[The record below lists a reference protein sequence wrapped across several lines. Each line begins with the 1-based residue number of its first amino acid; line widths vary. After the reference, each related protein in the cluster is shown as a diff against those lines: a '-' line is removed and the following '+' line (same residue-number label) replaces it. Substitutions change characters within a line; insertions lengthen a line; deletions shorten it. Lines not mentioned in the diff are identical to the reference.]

1 MAELHSQQQER
12 CILAAADL
20 SEYDVEVSLDE
31 LEELTRSA
39 GGIVVGRL
47 IQKREALSPATCIG
61 EGRLQE
67 LKELCQAQEVE
78 LVIFDHELTAVQL
91 RNLENFLDRRV
102 IDRTQL
108 ILDIFAARAGTS
120 EGKLQVELAQQKYR
134 LPRLAGLGRT
144 LSRLGGGIGTRGP
157 GESKLESD
165 RRHIRRRISTLEQQL
180 KTLGRRRNT
189 LAQKRRQDGVLTVAI
204 VGYTN
209 SGKSTLLNQLTGS
222 QVLAKDMLFATLD
235 PTSRGVTLPDGRRV
249 LFIDTVGFISRLP
262 HNLVEAFHSTLEV
275 AVYADL
281 VLNVCDASN
290 LALEEHQKVTLEL
303 LEELGV
309 NQDKILTVLNKIDLV
324 PQCPNVSGQHT
335 VMISAKEQTGF
346 EQLLTKVSQLLPITS
361 KRMSLLIPF
370 EKAGLTSEIRLEGIV
385 FSETYQQDGILLD
398 ALVDQKLWHK
408 VTPYALP
415 MRLR

>member
-1 MAELHSQQQER
+1 
-12 CILAAADL
+12 
-20 SEYDVEVSLDE
+20 
-31 LEELTRSA
+31 
-39 GGIVVGRL
+39 
-47 IQKREALSPATCIG
+47 
-61 EGRLQE
+61 
-67 LKELCQAQEVE
+67 
-78 LVIFDHELTAVQL
+78 
-91 RNLENFLDRRV
+91 
-102 IDRTQL
+102 
-108 ILDIFAARAGTS
+108 
-120 EGKLQVELAQQKYR
+120 
-134 LPRLAGLGRT
+134 
-144 LSRLGGGIGTRGP
+144 
-157 GESKLESD
+157 
-165 RRHIRRRISTLEQQL
+165 
-180 KTLGRRRNT
+180 
-189 LAQKRRQDGVLTVAI
+189 
-204 VGYTN
+204 
-209 SGKSTLLNQLTGS
+209 
-222 QVLAKDMLFATLD
+222 MLFATLD

-262 HNLVEAFHSTLEV
+262 HNLVEAFHSTLEI

>member
-108 ILDIFAARAGTS
+108 ILDIFAARAVTS

>member
-108 ILDIFAARAGTS
+108 ILDIFAARAVTS

-144 LSRLGGGIGTRGP
+144 LSRLGGGIGTG
-157 GESKLESD
+157 
-165 RRHIRRRISTLEQQL
+165 
-180 KTLGRRRNT
+180 
-189 LAQKRRQDGVLTVAI
+189 
-204 VGYTN
+204 
-209 SGKSTLLNQLTGS
+209 
-222 QVLAKDMLFATLD
+222 
-235 PTSRGVTLPDGRRV
+235 
-249 LFIDTVGFISRLP
+249 
-262 HNLVEAFHSTLEV
+262 
-275 AVYADL
+275 DL
-281 VLNVCDASN
+281 VNPNWNRTDDTFV
-290 LALEEHQKVTLEL
+290 
-303 LEELGV
+303 GV
-309 NQDKILTVLNKIDLV
+309 
-324 PQCPNVSGQHT
+324 
-335 VMISAKEQTGF
+335 
-346 EQLLTKVSQLLPITS
+346 
-361 KRMSLLIPF
+361 SLLW
-370 EKAGLTSEIRLEGIV
+370 S
-385 FSETYQQDGILLD
+385 SN
-398 ALVDQKLWHK
+398 
-408 VTPYALP
+408 
-415 MRLR
+415 

>member
-108 ILDIFAARAGTS
+108 ILDIFAARAVTS

-262 HNLVEAFHSTLEV
+262 HNLVEAFHSTLEI